1 MHNMVTQNMTQKVD
15 NSVPVITIGYNIAVE
30 NVSVLVGKTSC
41 TIADG
46 ITGKVKDTNNMI

>member
-15 NSVPVITIGYNIAVE
+15 NSIPIITSVYNIAFE

-41 TIADG
+41 TIADE
-46 ITGKVKDTNNMI
+46 ITCKVKDTNNMI